1 MKRSVI
7 DGDSVG
13 LSKICYKFCRKEVR
27 TSRGDSQPRGRMEE
41 FVGLTVISPPK
52 LLHEVL

>member
-41 FVGLTVISPPK
+41 FVGLTVISPP
-52 LLHEVL
+52 